1 MPPRDPRE
9 PPFTDIPPGDQ
20 TERLQRWH
28 AQGRSSAQAALP
40 EGPRNYRR
48 QHRYG
53 RRHRLGRG
61 L

>member
-1 MPPRDPRE
+1 MPPKDPRDP
-9 PPFTDIPPGDQ
+9 PFPNIPAGEQ

-40 EGPRNYRR
+40 EGPVNYRR

-53 RRHRLGRG
+53 LRRRPRRG
-61 L
+61 M